1 MGNFFESL
9 IIACVEFVYSHK
21 QINQIDFTYSIA
33 DPTQLLKPKDRT
45 KDMISI
51 KNKINPQKLD
61 QSKYLGCDT
70 IWKTFK
76 RAAWLYPNEPFL
88 GTRKQITPNIN

>member
-1 MGNFFESL
+1 
-9 IIACVEFVYSHK
+9 
-21 QINQIDFTYSIA
+21 
-33 DPTQLLKPKDRT
+33 
-45 KDMISI
+45 MISI

-76 RAAWLYPNEPFL
+76 RAVWLYPNEPFL
-88 GTRKQITPNIN
+88 GTRK